1 MKKNYRLLPAFV
13 VLILGISF
21 SVWVQFMQNS
31 AQLILKTSEIDLLIE
46 TKSGTIS
53 HQLLSSFSSIE
64 ILHYFFE
71 KNAEITRTEFQDFT
85 LPILLGN
92 PVIKAISWIPKVTHD
107 ERARFE
113 TELKKDYFKA
123 SFSITERNNRNEL
136 ITENERPYYFP
147 VKYIEP
153 IKDNRNA
160 VGYDIFSND
169 IRKATIIEAI
179 NKRKLLITPRIKLVQ
194 DTSGYSF
201 LGLIPVYSGNRS
213 LDDSTKTASLKGFV
227 SAVFKVD
234 QLIANALQN
243 SMSLDIKLIIFDV
256 TDRKRE
262 HLYGDES
269 LIQKNLRIHK
279 KQIQLAGRVWE
290 LDFIIDPALY
300 KINYPYT
307 YLLIGIPIS
316 LLLFLLLLVPIYKT
330 KKNRMLSQKLQE
342 EQKIREKTEQ
352 SLSENEEYNRAL
364 FEHTTIGLA
373 LTTMSG
379 ELTDINPSF
388 AEIIG
393 RTVEETLKLT
403 YWEITPEKY
412 REQEQQQL
420 KRLSTTGKYGP
431 FEKEYIHKDG
441 HLVPVSLQG
450 KIIERQGV
458 KYIWSSVEDIT
469 ERQQAGQMLR
479 ESEKRFSTTFHN
491 SPVGINIFRLSD
503 NHSVD
508 VNEAYLKI
516 IGYSY
521 DEVVGSTSAD
531 LNLFLDLELRKKW
544 MEEMVRK
551 GKVESQQAKIRRK
564 SGEIRDVLVSLERIE
579 IGGEKLG
586 LVTATDITERV
597 QAEAALHE
605 SEERFRAYV
614 EQAADSLFVHD
625 FSGHFIAVNQQACK
639 NLGYTREELMS
650 MTVTDIE
657 CDFDLTKAQE
667 AWSQIQPNDRVTLMG
682 HQRRK
687 DGSIFPVEIRF
698 GCFDLGEKRHYIGQ
712 ARDITERLQAEEA
725 LIESNL
731 LIQNIINNSPSL
743 IYVIDIE
750 GKFQLVNQKFES
762 LFNDLKDHI
771 IGNIRESFMP
781 KEIAERH
788 RDNDLLVTQSR
799 KPITFEEENME
810 PDGKHYFLTQKFPLF
825 DSDNNIYAVGGIS
838 TDITERKEADALLRE
853 SEERFR
859 KIFEEAPFGMAIA
872 SFSNGKFISANNSLC
887 KMLGY
892 ASEELMK
899 LTFRDVTH
907 PDDISIDI
915 EAIENLISGHIQ
927 KHITQKRYVRENG
940 QIIWANRA
948 LSKFFSSD
956 LETSYALAMIEDIT
970 ERKNAEEE
978 LRKSEQKFQ
987 ILTEVAPVG
996 IFRTDQTGKT
1006 QYVNRQWSEISRL
1019 SFGEALNDGWLNAV
1033 HPDDRPLLVA
1043 NWEKAV
1049 KNRTGSHSEYRFLRP
1064 DKSIAWVTGESI
1076 PQIDLNGDIVGYIGT
1091 INDITERKHSENA
1104 LKESEEKYRSIY
1116 ENSSVAILLTDLDGT
1131 ILSAND
1137 FACKIFGRTEQEI
1150 CQVGRNGVIDATDSR
1165 LPAYTEE
1172 RKRTGKAKGELT
1184 FIKKDGTKFTGE
1196 ISTVIFRD
1204 LEGNERTSMVIRD
1217 LTEQKLAEQEIKIL
1231 NQNLE
1236 SRVIERT
1243 MQLEL
1248 ANQELESFSYSI
1260 SHDLRAPLRAI
1271 YGFSQILASRHRN
1284 SLNIEGKQYMD
1295 YILEASI
1302 RMEQLINDLLNYSRL
1317 GRTSLSIRPVSLQT
1331 ILDAVHSDFR
1341 AELTEIGGKF
1351 TIVDE
1356 LPTIQGDET
1365 LLRQIFS
1372 NLVGNAIKYRRTD
1385 TPLEITIQS
1394 ERITEG
1400 YLLKITDN
1408 GIGIPENYWGKI
1420 FDVFQRL
1427 HSENKYPGT
1436 GIGLANVKKAVSIL
1450 GGTINVESKPGFGST
1465 FIIKFTVT
1473 NS

>member
-123 SFSITERNNRNEL
+123 SFSITERN
-136 ITENERPYYFP
+136 
-147 VKYIEP
+147 
-153 IKDNRNA
+153 NRNA

-564 SGEIRDVLVSLERIE
+564 SGEIRDVLVSLE
-579 IGGEKLG
+579 
-586 LVTATDITERV
+586 
-597 QAEAALHE
+597 
-605 SEERFRAYV
+605 
-614 EQAADSLFVHD
+614 
-625 FSGHFIAVNQQACK
+625 
-639 NLGYTREELMS
+639 
-650 MTVTDIE
+650 
-657 CDFDLTKAQE
+657 
-667 AWSQIQPNDRVTLMG
+667 
-682 HQRRK
+682 
-687 DGSIFPVEIRF
+687 
-698 GCFDLGEKRHYIGQ
+698 
-712 ARDITERLQAEEA
+712 
-725 LIESNL
+725 
-731 LIQNIINNSPSL
+731 
-743 IYVIDIE
+743 
-750 GKFQLVNQKFES
+750 
-762 LFNDLKDHI
+762 
-771 IGNIRESFMP
+771 
-781 KEIAERH
+781 
-788 RDNDLLVTQSR
+788 
-799 KPITFEEENME
+799 
-810 PDGKHYFLTQKFPLF
+810 
-825 DSDNNIYAVGGIS
+825 
-838 TDITERKEADALLRE
+838 
-853 SEERFR
+853 
-859 KIFEEAPFGMAIA
+859 
-872 SFSNGKFISANNSLC
+872 
-887 KMLGY
+887 
-892 ASEELMK
+892 
-899 LTFRDVTH
+899 
-907 PDDISIDI
+907 
-915 EAIENLISGHIQ
+915 
-927 KHITQKRYVRENG
+927 
-940 QIIWANRA
+940 
-948 LSKFFSSD
+948 
-956 LETSYALAMIEDIT
+956 
-970 ERKNAEEE
+970 
-978 LRKSEQKFQ
+978 
-987 ILTEVAPVG
+987 
-996 IFRTDQTGKT
+996 
-1006 QYVNRQWSEISRL
+1006 
-1019 SFGEALNDGWLNAV
+1019 
-1033 HPDDRPLLVA
+1033 
-1043 NWEKAV
+1043 
-1049 KNRTGSHSEYRFLRP
+1049 
-1064 DKSIAWVTGESI
+1064 
-1076 PQIDLNGDIVGYIGT
+1076 
-1091 INDITERKHSENA
+1091 
-1104 LKESEEKYRSIY
+1104 
-1116 ENSSVAILLTDLDGT
+1116 
-1131 ILSAND
+1131 
-1137 FACKIFGRTEQEI
+1137 
-1150 CQVGRNGVIDATDSR
+1150 
-1165 LPAYTEE
+1165 
-1172 RKRTGKAKGELT
+1172 
-1184 FIKKDGTKFTGE
+1184 
-1196 ISTVIFRD
+1196 
-1204 LEGNERTSMVIRD
+1204 
-1217 LTEQKLAEQEIKIL
+1217 
-1231 NQNLE
+1231 
-1236 SRVIERT
+1236 
-1243 MQLEL
+1243 
-1248 ANQELESFSYSI
+1248 
-1260 SHDLRAPLRAI
+1260 
-1271 YGFSQILASRHRN
+1271 
-1284 SLNIEGKQYMD
+1284 
-1295 YILEASI
+1295 
-1302 RMEQLINDLLNYSRL
+1302 
-1317 GRTSLSIRPVSLQT
+1317 PVSYT
-1331 ILDAVHSDFR
+1331 H
-1341 AELTEIGGKF
+1341 LT
-1351 TIVDE
+1351 
-1356 LPTIQGDET
+1356 LP
-1365 LLRQIFS
+1365 
-1372 NLVGNAIKYRRTD
+1372 
-1385 TPLEITIQS
+1385 
-1394 ERITEG
+1394 
-1400 YLLKITDN
+1400 
-1408 GIGIPENYWGKI
+1408 
-1420 FDVFQRL
+1420 
-1427 HSENKYPGT
+1427 
-1436 GIGLANVKKAVSIL
+1436 
-1450 GGTINVESKPGFGST
+1450 
-1465 FIIKFTVT
+1465 
-1473 NS
+1473 